1 MGHTCSEKTRK
12 RSRSPRDGARKK
24 RSRSKPSVAHEQHG
38 HIKDSDRPHFR
49 WTRSMSLGPEGRY
62 KVRGHLGDGTFG
74 RVLSAKDRRTGGQV
88 AVKVIKSAEHLR
100 ELAEEEAEVLW
111 RIQRSDPPKLMQ
123 ELQSGPDRSALIVRL
138 LDSFLEPD
146 GHFCMVFEQLG
157 TSLRDFLKR
166 NSARGLYL
174 SDVQV
179 ISRQLLQALATL
191 HLLGFIH
198 TDLKCRNVMLRHS
211 SHFSAPSPRE
221 PGLATMRPTDCSISL
236 IDFGGCVH
244 QSDDCSRG
252 RAGTRQF
259 RGPELV
265 LGLDWDSPVD
275 MWAAGCVIY
284 MLYFG
289 KRPFSVHESA
299 EHLAMMERLTESCFP
314 PWMLQT
320 AQECQDDEASY
331 ELLITEDKKLVWP
344 EGPAG
349 ARVEALRPLSAQ
361 VLPRHKTFLS
371 FLKGLFQQ
379 LGAESF

>member
-123 ELQSGPDRSALIVRL
+123 ELQSGPDRMGKADVKCKKLIALIVRL

-166 NSARGLYL
+166 SCWSVR
-174 SDVQV
+174 
-179 ISRQLLQALATL
+179 R
-191 HLLGFIH
+191 
-198 TDLKCRNVMLRHS
+198 
-211 SHFSAPSPRE
+211 PRE
-221 PGLATMRPTDCSISL
+221 L
-236 IDFGGCVH
+236 
-244 QSDDCSRG
+244 
-252 RAGTRQF
+252 
-259 RGPELV
+259 
-265 LGLDWDSPVD
+265 
-275 MWAAGCVIY
+275 
-284 MLYFG
+284 
-289 KRPFSVHESA
+289 
-299 EHLAMMERLTESCFP
+299 
-314 PWMLQT
+314 
-320 AQECQDDEASY
+320 
-331 ELLITEDKKLVWP
+331 
-344 EGPAG
+344 
-349 ARVEALRPLSAQ
+349 
-361 VLPRHKTFLS
+361 
-371 FLKGLFQQ
+371 
-379 LGAESF
+379 